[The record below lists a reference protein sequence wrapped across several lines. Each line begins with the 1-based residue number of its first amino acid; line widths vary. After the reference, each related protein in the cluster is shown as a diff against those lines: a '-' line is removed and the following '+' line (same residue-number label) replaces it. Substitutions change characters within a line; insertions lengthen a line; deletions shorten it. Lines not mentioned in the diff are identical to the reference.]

1 MKKHGKLR
9 VASAALA
16 VTLTAAALLPGLSG
30 TDVFAVTQSQIDALE
45 QQQEELQAKREEL
58 SLIHI

>member
-16 VTLTAAALLPGLSG
+16 VTLTAAALLPGLTG
-30 TDVFAVTQSQIDALE
+30 TDVSRGDTVADRRA
-45 QQQEELQAKREEL
+45 
-58 SLIHI
+58 